1 MTKLHISPSLALPLE
16 DFVTSTQAILA
27 KKGKGKSYTASVQ
40 AEELLAAHQQI
51 VVVDPTGAWHG
62 LRSSADGKSPG
73 YSIAVLGGEHGDV
86 PLEVTAGEVIGEAIA
101 TEHFSAIL
109 DLSLFRKAEANRFMG
124 VLLET
129 LYRKNRDALHLFID
143 EADTVAPQKPFGDEA
158 RTLGATEDIVRR
170 GRIRGIGCT
179 LITQRPQVLN
189 KNVLSQVDM
198 LTTLGMNHPKDIA
211 AIREWVAVH
220 GDEDKAKQ
228 MISELPSLPV
238 GQAWI
243 WAPAV
248 DLFKHVT
255 IRKRHTFDS
264 GRTPKA
270 GERAVAPKVL
280 ADVDIARLGSA
291 IAETAERAKAAD
303 PKALRARVAE
313 LEKQLAAKPS
323 GAKVETKVVDKPVL
337 KDAQIRDLER
347 AFAAG
352 DRVAARLA
360 AAADALGARA
370 KDLVAELGAV
380 RAAVARVIDPPPH
393 LRAPFVKSPGALP
406 ARAPDRPRTSARA
419 TIAAATGAANAR
431 IGTPEMKVL
440 NAVAW
445 WQSIGIESPVASA
458 VAFLAGYTSTSSSF
472 ERARGALRTA
482 GLIEFPTQ
490 GALRMTASGA
500 AIAAIPETPLD
511 NAAMHAAVMAR
522 LDGPQRKVLQ
532 PVIDAYPKPVS
543 QERAAE
549 LAGYSHTSSSFERA
563 RGALRTFGLIDFPR
577 AGELRAT
584 DLLFPEGA

>member
-1 MTKLHISPSLALPLE
+1 MISSLPSLADRRGVDLGAGAGPVRARH
-16 DFVTSTQAILA
+16 DPQ
-27 KKGKGKSYTASVQ
+27 
-40 AEELLAAHQQI
+40 AAH
-51 VVVDPTGAWHG
+51 
-62 LRSSADGKSPG
+62 
-73 YSIAVLGGEHGDV
+73 
-86 PLEVTAGEVIGEAIA
+86 
-101 TEHFSAIL
+101 
-109 DLSLFRKAEANRFMG
+109 
-124 VLLET
+124 
-129 LYRKNRDALHLFID
+129 
-143 EADTVAPQKPFGDEA
+143 
-158 RTLGATEDIVRR
+158 VR
-170 GRIRGIGCT
+170 
-179 LITQRPQVLN
+179 QRP
-189 KNVLSQVDM
+189 D
-198 LTTLGMNHPKDIA
+198 A
-211 AIREWVAVH
+211 E
-220 GDEDKAKQ
+220 
-228 MISELPSLPV
+228 
-238 GQAWI
+238 
-243 WAPAV
+243 
-248 DLFKHVT
+248 
-255 IRKRHTFDS
+255 
-264 GRTPKA
+264 GR
-270 GERAVAPKVL
+270 RARVAPKVL
-280 ADVDIARLGSA
+280 ARSTSRGSAAA
-291 IAETAERAKAAD
+291 IAETVERAKAND
-303 PKALRARVAE
+303 PKALRARIAE

-323 GAKVETKVVDKPVL
+323 GAKVEM
-337 KDAQIRDLER
+337 
-347 AFAAG
+347 
-352 DRVAARLA
+352 
-360 AAADALGARA
+360 
-370 KDLVAELGAV
+370 
-380 RAAVARVIDPPPH
+380 
-393 LRAPFVKSPGALP
+393 KSPGALP